1 MYERIFNKK
10 LFWDFSKILKHQRS
24 SITRKMCLTKLS
36 FLGVKWHKNT
46 MPDINFVGEKVGI
59 NKRNR
64 GGNHMDVIEYI
75 YNWVATVKK
84 NTRIVRI
91 RPALKILHF

>member
-1 MYERIFNKK
+1 
-10 LFWDFSKILKHQRS
+10 
-24 SITRKMCLTKLS
+24 
-36 FLGVKWHKNT
+36 